1 MIDKIKNIITNN
13 KNLVANIF
21 ATGGINVIS
30 IIIALFATPAY
41 MRYFDDDAI
50 LGLWFTLLSILEAMS
65 VMDFG
70 LGNGIRNRLT
80 EAIARKE
87 STKGKKIVSSG
98 YCIIIVIIIVIFI
111 LGNIILT
118 FIPWKNALNINSN
131 NISPKEI
138 LLCIRLIYFSIM
150 LQIVLKLIN
159 SILYALQKAA
169 IATFLPV
176 CTNMLMLIFVL
187 IGGNGNSVDKLIY
200 LFIWYC
206 VVSNL
211 PYFIVT
217 CWLFWGRYKE
227 YRPSIRYADKEMAVS
242 TFKLGL
248 VFFYL
253 TLMSM
258 MTHNTNELIISA
270 LFKSSYVVDYQI
282 YNKVYI
288 LIPTA
293 MNVIM
298 IPLWSAATKELAKKN
313 YFWLKGL
320 YNFLYLVS
328 VGAFFMACMIIPFMQ
343 PIINVW
349 LGENAININ
358 PVLCIPF
365 ILYVT
370 INAFNGAN
378 ATVANGCG
386 WLKVQMIMAPVSAIL
401 NIPFS
406 ILLKYVLGDWT
417 AIVLANVLSLL
428 PITVAQYIYI
438 RKKLNKLCE
447 VQKYEKEK

>member
-1 MIDKIKNIITNN
+1 
-13 KNLVANIF
+13 
-21 ATGGINVIS
+21 
-30 IIIALFATPAY
+30 
-41 MRYFDDDAI
+41 
-50 LGLWFTLLSILEAMS
+50 
-65 VMDFG
+65 
-70 LGNGIRNRLT
+70 
-80 EAIARKE
+80 
-87 STKGKKIVSSG
+87 
-98 YCIIIVIIIVIFI
+98 
-111 LGNIILT
+111 
-118 FIPWKNALNINSN
+118 
-131 NISPKEI
+131 
-138 LLCIRLIYFSIM
+138 
-150 LQIVLKLIN
+150 
-159 SILYALQKAA
+159 
-169 IATFLPV
+169 
-176 CTNMLMLIFVL
+176 
-187 IGGNGNSVDKLIY
+187 
-200 LFIWYC
+200 
-206 VVSNL
+206 
-211 PYFIVT
+211 
-217 CWLFWGRYKE
+217 
-227 YRPSIRYADKEMAVS
+227 
-242 TFKLGL
+242 
-248 VFFYL
+248 
-253 TLMSM
+253 

-320 YNFLYLVS
+320 YNFLCLVS